1 MDSNSYLELSLKLQM
16 VPLSLYPVKSLILLM
31 VQGCLKAKL
40 WTPLTVPDF
49 CPQVSCD
56 LFSGRTHAH
65 PVLTPHRLFFVR
77 STYFVTNQPKIQ
89 QLILQVLNFRTVS
102 VNLRK
107 SDKIS
112 SVVIFW
118 VNWWENMLIWQR
130 ITCSKGDSIALW
142 TIIGSLE
149 GPTALEVFIMQLL
162 WIVKASWY
170 DIPYDS
176 FLSLWIKDRYS

>member
-31 VQGCLKAKL
+31 VQGCLRAKL

-65 PVLTPHRLFFVR
+65 PVLSLHRLFFVR
-77 STYFVTNQPKIQ
+77 STYFDTKIHSTTTDFVRLWRFTRIDLKFKICTGFASFEFQ
-89 QLILQVLNFRTVS
+89 NKLC
-102 VNLRK
+102 K

-112 SVVIFW
+112 LHI
-118 VNWWENMLIWQR
+118 L
-130 ITCSKGDSIALW
+130 
-142 TIIGSLE
+142 GSL
-149 GPTALEVFIMQLL
+149 GTKCVDLTKNNLEMTLI
-162 WIVKASWY
+162 
-170 DIPYDS
+170 
-176 FLSLWIKDRYS
+176 

>member
-65 PVLTPHRLFFVR
+65 PVLSPHRLFFVR
-77 STYFVTNQPKIQ
+77 SIYFVTNQPKIQ
-89 QLILQVLNFRTVS
+89 RPILSYLQRFTQIVLKFKSQVLQVLNFNKIC
-102 VNLRK
+102 VNLHK
-107 SDKIS
+107 FDKIS
-112 SVVIFW
+112 RHMF
-118 VNWWENMLIWQR
+118 
-130 ITCSKGDSIALW
+130 GDKIC
-142 TIIGSLE
+142 
-149 GPTALEVFIMQLL
+149 
-162 WIVKASWY
+162 
-170 DIPYDS
+170 
-176 FLSLWIKDRYS
+176 

>member
-31 VQGCLKAKL
+31 VQGCLRAKL

-65 PVLTPHRLFFVR
+65 PVLSPHRLFFVR

-89 QLILQVLNFRTVS
+89 RPILSDLRRFTQIVLKIKTFKTCVLNFRTICA
-102 VNLRK
+102 NLRK

-112 SVVIFW
+112 CVI
-118 VNWWENMLIWQR
+118 V
-130 ITCSKGDSIALW
+130 D
-142 TIIGSLE
+142 
-149 GPTALEVFIMQLL
+149 
-162 WIVKASWY
+162 
-170 DIPYDS
+170 
-176 FLSLWIKDRYS
+176 

>member
-31 VQGCLKAKL
+31 VQGCSRAKL

-56 LFSGRTHAH
+56 LFSGRTHEH
-65 PVLTPHRLFFVR
+65 PVLSPHRLFFVR

-89 QLILQVLNFRTVS
+89 RPILSDLRIFTQIILKFQTQVLQVLNFNAIY

-107 SDKIS
+107 FDKIS
-112 SVVIFW
+112 RH
-118 VNWWENMLIWQR
+118 ML
-130 ITCSKGDSIALW
+130 G
-142 TIIGSLE
+142 
-149 GPTALEVFIMQLL
+149 
-162 WIVKASWY
+162 
-170 DIPYDS
+170 
-176 FLSLWIKDRYS
+176 